1 VYSTANHPTQLRKSS
16 TYKWIF
22 FFLNSVL
29 ALPKPFVL
37 KDFTF
42 VFSMGPKQAS
52 KESIKLLRLAL
63 GQLQRIHHC
72 IIFSIWITVMHGKRN
87 CKTPTRHSL
96 HTSIIRDISAGLLFT
111 WHKKK
116 SATKTPMWL
125 YLALLL
131 IPIPLYQTPDTYELL
146 PKRLT
151 V

>member
-1 VYSTANHPTQLRKSS
+1 MYSTANHPIQSS
-16 TYKWIF
+16 TQKCF
-22 FFLNSVL
+22 FFPKFSVL
-29 ALPKPFVL
+29 ALPQPFVL
-37 KDFTF
+37 KDFAF
-42 VFSMGPKQAS
+42 MFSMGPKQTS
-52 KESIKLLRLAL
+52 KESIKLLRQAL

-111 WHKKK
+111 WQKKKK
-116 SATKTPMWL
+116 SATKTPTWL

-131 IPIPLYQTPDTYELL
+131 IPILLYQTPDTYIFLQ
-146 PKRLT
+146 KRLT